1 MHSQL
6 LAILLSPFVM
16 ISSVNIDRIVW
27 PSDRAEAAAIPS
39 ACAGWYCD
47 TRWLLV
53 YVNAI
58 FISIDWLIS

>member
-39 ACAGWYCD
+39 ACAGWY
-47 TRWLLV
+47 
-53 YVNAI
+53 
-58 FISIDWLIS
+58 